1 MIKKL
6 LLPICLILCFGCVDG
21 DEPFFSRRRP
31 PADAAIYVPV
41 YSNAEDILQLNKVPA
56 KQIERPSKIFT
67 YNNFLIVNIKNEGF
81 HVIDNSN
88 PSRPQNLFFIEI
100 PGNNDVAI
108 KDGVIYAD
116 NYSDI
121 VTFTIEENGELQL
134 VERLENIISTNDF
147 PPFND
152 VYFECPDPSK
162 GFIVDW
168 VLGNVE
174 DPKCYR

>member
-6 LLPICLILCFGCVDG
+6 LLPICMLTLIGCVNE
-21 DEPFFSRRRP
+21 DEPFFFWRRP
-31 PADAAIYVPV
+31 PEDAATYVPV
-41 YSNAEDILQLNKVPA
+41 YSNSEDILQLNKVPA
-56 KQIERPSKIFT
+56 KQIEKPSKIFT

-88 PSRPQNLFFIEI
+88 PARPQNLFFVEV

-108 KDGVIYAD
+108 KNGVIYAD
-116 NYSDI
+116 NYRDI
-121 VTFTIEENGELQL
+121 VAFTIEENGELQL
-134 VERLENIISTNDF
+134 LERLENIINTNDF
-147 PPFND
+147 PPFTN

-162 GFIVDW
+162 GIIIDW

-174 DPKCYR
+174 NPKCYR